1 MHKTIPILSI
11 EKPPPLIL
19 LCNLILTK
27 LYEIWKTASKDWK
40 MQNGLKKIENEKRPQ
55 KCLKWRT
62 TSKNLK
68 MEDDFK
74 KILNGRRSQ
83 KI

>member
-27 LYEIWKTASKDWK
+27 LYEIWKTTSKDLK
-40 MQNGLKKIENEKRPQ
+40 MQDDLKKIENGKLP
-55 KCLKWRT
+55 KHV
-62 TSKNLK
+62 
-68 MEDDFK
+68 
-74 KILNGRRSQ
+74 
-83 KI
+83 